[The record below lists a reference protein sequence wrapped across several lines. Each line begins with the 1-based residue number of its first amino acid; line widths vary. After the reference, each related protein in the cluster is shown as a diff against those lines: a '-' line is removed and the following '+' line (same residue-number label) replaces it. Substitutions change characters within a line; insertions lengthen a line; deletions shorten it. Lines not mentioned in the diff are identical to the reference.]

1 MNLLSKSLKKTD
13 RYILVLNAE
22 FNDKCRV
29 VGKFDE
35 NFSKLKH
42 EDITSWC
49 FQNNSK
55 TVNLMD
61 QSKTTICQWT
71 KTS

>member
-29 VGKFDE
+29 VGK
-35 NFSKLKH
+35 
-42 EDITSWC
+42 I
-49 FQNNSK
+49 
-55 TVNLMD
+55 
-61 QSKTTICQWT
+61 
-71 KTS
+71 

>member
-1 MNLLSKSLKKTD
+1 MINVGLL
-13 RYILVLNAE
+13 V
-22 FNDKCRV
+22 
-29 VGKFDE
+29 KFDE
-35 NFSKLKH
+35 IFSKLKH

>member
-1 MNLLSKSLKKTD
+1 MLNLMINVGL
-13 RYILVLNAE
+13 LV
-22 FNDKCRV
+22 KV
-29 VGKFDE
+29 DE

-61 QSKTTICQWT
+61 QSETTICKWT

>member
-1 MNLLSKSLKKTD
+1 MMNVGLL
-13 RYILVLNAE
+13 V
-22 FNDKCRV
+22 
-29 VGKFDE
+29 KFAE

-55 TVNLMD
+55 TVNLKN
-61 QSKTTICQWT
+61 QSETTIC
-71 KTS
+71 KMD